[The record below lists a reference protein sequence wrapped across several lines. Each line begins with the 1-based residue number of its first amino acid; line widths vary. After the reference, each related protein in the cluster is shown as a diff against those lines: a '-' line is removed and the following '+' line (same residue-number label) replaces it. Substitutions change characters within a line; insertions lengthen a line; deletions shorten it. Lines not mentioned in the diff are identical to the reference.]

1 MGPFASDFTFL
12 TNRKYSSVGSSEP
25 NAWLM
30 GPRSAVGF
38 GAVLATFSLL
48 LIAAW
53 YGSDAAFRYLEPL
66 PLARTA
72 VFTRL
77 GARES
82 LRRESARS
90 RLEAALP
97 NMDARRA
104 DI

>member
-1 MGPFASDFTFL
+1 M
-12 TNRKYSSVGSSEP
+12 GSSAP

-38 GAVLATFSLL
+38 GAALATFSLL
-48 LIAAW
+48 LTVAW
-53 YGSDAAFRYLEPL
+53 YGSEAAFRYLEPF
-66 PLARTA
+66 PFARTA

-77 GARES
+77 GAREP

-90 RLEAALP
+90 RLEAAP
-97 NMDARRA
+97 ANADARRA